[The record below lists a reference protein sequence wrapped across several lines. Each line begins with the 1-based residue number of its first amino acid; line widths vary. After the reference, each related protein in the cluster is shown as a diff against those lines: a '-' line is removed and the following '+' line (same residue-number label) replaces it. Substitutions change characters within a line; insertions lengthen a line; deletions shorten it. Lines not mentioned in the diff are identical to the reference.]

1 MCLTPTGCRCA
12 SSARIARVPDD
23 LRDQFL
29 KRALNEILGS
39 DGWRSGTRHGSQWIL
54 ATDPGTRT

>member
-1 MCLTPTGCRCA
+1 VFDPDRLPLRQQREDCP
-12 SSARIARVPDD
+12 VPGD